1 MHQTKFYLAYGSI
14 SFFFMFVTGLHGQSE
29 TTKSDPLKF
38 HLVRFIEVE
47 SENVEEF
54 KIAAQE
60 KTKTFNSGNQTSR
73 WWTYRISDGK
83 RSGQFARGFGD
94 VTAKQ
99 LDHPKFPVQ
108 GLVPETDDE
117 AKYWIEKVAP
127 LQKSSGNREVWQEIQ
142 GTRYRGLPAGH
153 HPKFVLHRR
162 WKMLPGMY
170 QKLENQYSMFSNA
183 IRKSGIKA
191 NWTVTR
197 LHMGGDFMTYQESLS
212 FDRLSDTLL
221 GGDVWQA
228 AFEDANGE
236 GSWKKH
242 LEEHAKIMQPNAE
255 VIAELWTLQP
265 NLGNS
270 SFGQ

>member
-1 MHQTKFYLAYGSI
+1 MHQTKIYLAYGSI

-73 WWTYRISDGK
+73 WWTYRISDGR

-142 GTRYRGLPAGH
+142 GIWFGDCLLSPR
-153 HPKFVLHRR
+153 
-162 WKMLPGMY
+162 
-170 QKLENQYSMFSNA
+170 SA
-183 IRKSGIKA
+183 ILRCP
-191 NWTVTR
+191 
-197 LHMGGDFMTYQESLS
+197 
-212 FDRLSDTLL
+212 SD
-221 GGDVWQA
+221 GFHWYCGRA
-228 AFEDANGE
+228 
-236 GSWKKH
+236 
-242 LEEHAKIMQPNAE
+242 IC
-255 VIAELWTLQP
+255 LQP
-265 NLGNS
+265 
-270 SFGQ
+270 FRECFCA